1 MIALGG
7 HGQLA
12 PTHQPPK
19 APKAKTKAKPTK
31 AAAPAGDLDGGTL
44 GGIDWHKSETR
55 DDLYQFAKD
64 QGLAVKSRM
73 NKSAIIKALSDATK
87 AE

>member
-1 MIALGG
+1 MITLGG

-12 PTHQPPK
+12 PTHKPTK
-19 APKAKTKAKPTK
+19 APKAKAKAK

-44 GGIDWHKSETR
+44 GGIDWHKSESR
-55 DDLYQFAKD
+55 DELYQFAKE